1 MIYSIAPY
9 SMIFGAVDYPIGD
22 ASLQSIATCEGNRS
36 QQILSTNPRDFLG
49 MSSEDILKDSFQMN
63 DDGNILK
70 SDFIFHKI
78 CHRK

>member
-1 MIYSIAPY
+1 
-9 SMIFGAVDYPIGD
+9 MIFGPADYPIGD
-22 ASLQSIATCEGNRS
+22 ASLQSIAPNASDRS

-49 MSSEDILKDSFQMN
+49 MSSEDILKSSFQMN

-78 CHRK
+78 CHKK